1 MHSTLWGEMPEGSL
15 ASVTDEDS
23 PTPAEDE
30 YWSRDEGFS
39 QSRKLELGGTRT
51 NVTPLKILWD
61 FENHVGKDAWFPTV
75 CEIGIRVIILKSQW
89 TAPQLPEDMKTYTR
103 LTLDPEDNK

>member
-1 MHSTLWGEMPEGSL
+1 MPEGSL

-103 LTLDPEDNK
+103 LTLDSEDNK